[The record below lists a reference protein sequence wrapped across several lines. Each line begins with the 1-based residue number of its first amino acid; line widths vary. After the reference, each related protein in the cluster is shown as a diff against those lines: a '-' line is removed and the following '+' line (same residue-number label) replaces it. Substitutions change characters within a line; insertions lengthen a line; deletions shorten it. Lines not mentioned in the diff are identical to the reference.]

1 MVRATRITPHMA
13 RITLG
18 GPALAG
24 FVNGGLD
31 QRVKLLLPLPGQTEP
46 LVVPEGEEEFGWY
59 RSWQAMDPAVRPVPR
74 TYTVRARRHDPDEV
88 DIDIAVHGDHGPG
101 SRWAVTA
108 APGDRV
114 IVYGPAVEEAGGVEF
129 RLPDGADWVLLAGDE
144 STLPAV
150 AAILGE
156 LPAGLPVKVF
166 AEVEGP
172 REHAYLPA
180 GRPGTDITWLHRGT
194 PGTPTLPDAVRAAEL
209 PGGAPYAWIAGEA
222 AAVRELRRH
231 LVRERGYD
239 RRAVCFMG
247 YWRLGRTEDQRAD
260 KPVEADTE

>member
-18 GPALAG
+18 GPGLAG

-31 QRVKLLLPLPGQTEP
+31 QRVKLLLPLPGQSEP
-46 LVVPEGEEEFGWY
+46 LMPEGEEEFGWY
-59 RSWQAMDPAVRPVPR
+59 RNWRAMDPAVRPVLR
-74 TYTVRARRHDPDEV
+74 TYTVRAQRHDPDEV

-101 SRWAVTA
+101 SRWARTA

-114 IVYGPAVEEAGGVEF
+114 IVCGPAVEDAGGVEF

-156 LPAGLPVKVF
+156 LPESLPVTVF
-166 AEVEGP
+166 AEVGGP
-172 REHAYLPA
+172 QEHAYLPA
-180 GRPGTDITWLHRGT
+180 ARPGTAITWLHRGT

-209 PGGAPYAWIAGEA
+209 PDGAPYAWIAGEA
-222 AAVRELRRH
+222 SAVRELRRH

-260 KPVEADTE
+260 EPVETDAG